1 MFVFNWLGI
10 IWRGGVHLKLVV
22 QGQGG
27 GRILY
32 VIRQGGGGEG
42 GFENWTIF
50 MDVICVSSL
59 ITQVFNVLVV
69 SLCYS
74 VIRNQHLVAG
84 HCPAAS

>member
-32 VIRQGGGGEG
+32 VIRQGGGGGGGG
-42 GFENWTIF
+42 GFKIWQI
-50 MDVICVSSL
+50 
-59 ITQVFNVLVV
+59 
-69 SLCYS
+69 
-74 VIRNQHLVAG
+74 
-84 HCPAAS
+84 